1 MKKNTTNQVTYG
13 KAALGAAL
21 AGLALVATMGIATV
35 ASTPSPALASD
46 VQAGSTQAAQRTIQV
61 SASDSVKVSP
71 DMAELSLTICPQGA
85 TAQEA
90 QAQAASELDALKAA
104 LTALGIDEKSIVA
117 SQVNIY
123 ARYDWSDYVEK
134 IVGYQASID
143 ITLRELTI
151 DQANSA
157 IPAIVGIEDTTLDG
171 TRFYVSTYD
180 ERYQEALVSAL
191 QVAQAKAQ
199 VLAQAAGAQLGAV
212 ANVCENYDSQEYR
225 YSSVQAK
232 SEASTMAVADAA
244 AADTG
249 AGNGSDML
257 NPGEIEI
264 KASISV
270 TYELMS

>member
-46 VQAGSTQAAQRTIQV
+46 VQAGSTQAVQRTIQV

-104 LTALGIDEKSIVA
+104 LTALGIDEKNIVA

-157 IPAIVGIEDTTLDG
+157 IPAIAGIEDTTLDG

-232 SEASTMAVADAA
+232 SEADTMAVAEAA

>member
-21 AGLALVATMGIATV
+21 AGLALVATMGVTSV
-35 ASTPSPALASD
+35 ASTPSPALAGD
-46 VQAGSTQAAQRTIQV
+46 VQAGSTQAVQRTIQV

-71 DMAELSLTICPQGA
+71 DMAEMSLTICPQGT

-104 LTALGIDEKSIVA
+104 LAALGIDEKNIVA

-157 IPAIVGIEDTTLDG
+157 IPAIAGIEDTTLDG

-232 SEASTMAVADAA
+232 SEADTMAVAEAA

-249 AGNGSDML
+249 AGNSSNML

>member
-35 ASTPSPALASD
+35 ASAPSPALAGD
-46 VQAGSTQAAQRTIQV
+46 VQAGSTQAVQRTIQV

-104 LTALGIDEKSIVA
+104 LTALGIDEKNIVA

-157 IPAIVGIEDTTLDG
+157 IPAIAGIEDTTLDG
-171 TRFYVSTYD
+171 TRFYVSTHD

-232 SEASTMAVADAA
+232 SEADTMAVAEAA

>member
-21 AGLALVATMGIATV
+21 AGLALAATMGIATV

-46 VQAGSTQAAQRTIQV
+46 VQAGSTQAVQRTIQV
-61 SASDSVKVSP
+61 SASDSVKVLP

-104 LTALGIDEKSIVA
+104 LAALGIDEKNIVA

-143 ITLRELTI
+143 ITLKELTI

-157 IPAIVGIEDTTLDG
+157 IPAIAGIEDTTLDG

-232 SEASTMAVADAA
+232 SEAATMAVTEDAA
-244 AADTG
+244 ADAG
-249 AGNGSDML
+249 AGNSSDML

-270 TYELMS
+270 TYELAN

>member
-21 AGLALVATMGIATV
+21 AGLALVATMGIASV

-46 VQAGSTQAAQRTIQV
+46 VQAGSTQAVQRTIQV

-90 QAQAASELDALKAA
+90 QAQAASELDALKTA
-104 LTALGIDEKSIVA
+104 LAALGIDEKNIVA

-157 IPAIVGIEDTTLDG
+157 IPAIAGIEDTTLDG

-232 SEASTMAVADAA
+232 SEAATMAVAEAA

-249 AGNGSDML
+249 AGNSSDML

>member
-46 VQAGSTQAAQRTIQV
+46 VQAGSTQAVQRTIQV
-61 SASDSVKVSP
+61 SASDSVKVLP

-104 LTALGIDEKSIVA
+104 LAALGIDEKNIVA

-143 ITLRELTI
+143 ITLKELTI

-157 IPAIVGIEDTTLDG
+157 IPTIAGIEDTTLDG

-232 SEASTMAVADAA
+232 SEAATMAVTEDAA
-244 AADTG
+244 ADAG
-249 AGNGSDML
+249 AGNSSDML

-270 TYELMS
+270 TYELAS

>member
-1 MKKNTTNQVTYG
+1 MKKNTTKQVTYG

-21 AGLALVATMGIATV
+21 AGLALVATMGITTL
-35 ASTPSPALASD
+35 ASTPSPALASE

-61 SASDSVKVSP
+61 SAGDSVKVLP

-90 QAQAASELDALKAA
+90 QAQAASELDALKVA
-104 LTALGIDEKSIVA
+104 LAALGIDEKNIVA

-143 ITLRELTI
+143 ITLKELTI

-157 IPAIVGIEDTTLDG
+157 IPAIASIEDTTLDG

-232 SEASTMAVADAA
+232 SEAETMAVAESA

-249 AGNGSDML
+249 AGNSSDML

-270 TYELMS
+270 TYELAS

>member
-35 ASTPSPALASD
+35 ASTPSPALASE
-46 VQAGSTQAAQRTIQV
+46 VQAGSTQV
-61 SASDSVKVSP
+61 SASDSVKVLP
-71 DMAELSLTICPQGA
+71 DMAELSLTICPQGT

-104 LTALGIDEKSIVA
+104 LAALGIDEKNIVA

-157 IPAIVGIEDTTLDG
+157 IPAIAGIEDTTLNG

-232 SEASTMAVADAA
+232 SEDSTMAVAEAA

-249 AGNGSDML
+249 AGNSSDML

-264 KASISV
+264 KANISV

>member
-21 AGLALVATMGIATV
+21 AGLALAATMGIATV

-46 VQAGSTQAAQRTIQV
+46 VQAGSTQAVQRTIQV
-61 SASDSVKVSP
+61 SASDSVKVLP

-90 QAQAASELDALKAA
+90 QAQAASKLDALKAA
-104 LTALGIDEKSIVA
+104 LAALGIDEKSIVA

-143 ITLRELTI
+143 ITLKELTI

-157 IPAIVGIEDTTLDG
+157 IPAIAGIEDTTLDG

-232 SEASTMAVADAA
+232 SEAATMAVTEDAA
-244 AADTG
+244 SDAG
-249 AGNGSDML
+249 AGNSSDML

>member
-21 AGLALVATMGIATV
+21 AGLALVATMGITSV

-46 VQAGSTQAAQRTIQV
+46 VQAGSTQAVQRTIQV

-90 QAQAASELDALKAA
+90 QAQAVSELDALKAA
-104 LTALGIDEKSIVA
+104 LTALGIDEKNIVA

-157 IPAIVGIEDTTLDG
+157 IPAIAGIEDTTLDG

-232 SEASTMAVADAA
+232 SEAETMAVADAA

>member
-90 QAQAASELDALKAA
+90 QSQAASELDVLKAA
-104 LTALGIDEKSIVA
+104 LTALGIDEKNIVA

-157 IPAIVGIEDTTLDG
+157 IPAIAGIEDTTLDG

-232 SEASTMAVADAA
+232 SEDSTMAVAEAA

-249 AGNGSDML
+249 AGNSSDML

>member
-1 MKKNTTNQVTYG
+1 MKTNTTNQVTYG

-46 VQAGSTQAAQRTIQV
+46 VQAGSTQAVQRTIQV
-61 SASDSVKVSP
+61 SASDSVKVLP

-104 LTALGIDEKSIVA
+104 LAALGIDEKNIVA

-143 ITLRELTI
+143 ITLKELTI

-157 IPAIVGIEDTTLDG
+157 IPTIAGIEDTTLDG

-199 VLAQAAGAQLGAV
+199 VLAQAAGTQLGAV

-232 SEASTMAVADAA
+232 SEAATMAVTEDAA
-244 AADTG
+244 ADAG
-249 AGNGSDML
+249 AGNSSDML

-270 TYELMS
+270 TYELAS

>member
-46 VQAGSTQAAQRTIQV
+46 VQAGSTQAVQRTIQV
-61 SASDSVKVSP
+61 SASDSVKVLP
-71 DMAELSLTICPQGA
+71 NMAELSLTICPQGA

-104 LTALGIDEKSIVA
+104 LAALGIDEKNIVA

-143 ITLRELTI
+143 ITLKELTI

-157 IPAIVGIEDTTLDG
+157 IPAIAGIEDTTLDG

-232 SEASTMAVADAA
+232 SEAATMAVTEDAA
-244 AADTG
+244 ADAG
-249 AGNGSDML
+249 AGNSSDML

-264 KASISV
+264 KANISV
-270 TYELMS
+270 TYELAS

>member
-46 VQAGSTQAAQRTIQV
+46 VQAGSTQAVQRTIQV
-61 SASDSVKVSP
+61 SASDSVKVLP

-104 LTALGIDEKSIVA
+104 LAALGIDEKNIVA

-143 ITLRELTI
+143 ITLKELTI

-157 IPAIVGIEDTTLDG
+157 IPAIAGIEDTTLDG

-199 VLAQAAGAQLGAV
+199 VLAQAAGTQLGAV

-232 SEASTMAVADAA
+232 SEAATMAVTEDAA
-244 AADTG
+244 ADAG
-249 AGNGSDML
+249 AGNSSDML

-270 TYELMS
+270 TYELAS

>member
-21 AGLALVATMGIATV
+21 AGLALVATMGITSV
-35 ASTPSPALASD
+35 ASTPSPALAGD
-46 VQAGSTQAAQRTIQV
+46 VQAGSTQAVQRTIQV

-104 LTALGIDEKSIVA
+104 LTALGIDEKNIVA

-157 IPAIVGIEDTTLDG
+157 IPAIAGIEDTTLDG

-232 SEASTMAVADAA
+232 SEADTMAVAEAA

-249 AGNGSDML
+249 AGNSSDML

>member
-21 AGLALVATMGIATV
+21 AGLALVATMGIATL
-35 ASTPSPALASD
+35 ASTPSPALASE
-46 VQAGSTQAAQRTIQV
+46 VQAGSTQAVQRTIQV
-61 SASDSVKVSP
+61 SASDSVKVLP

-104 LTALGIDEKSIVA
+104 LTALGIDEKNIVA

-143 ITLRELTI
+143 ITLKELTI

-157 IPAIVGIEDTTLDG
+157 IPAIAGIEDTTLDG

-199 VLAQAAGAQLGAV
+199 VLAQAAGTQLGTV

-232 SEASTMAVADAA
+232 SEAATMAVTEDA

-249 AGNGSDML
+249 AGNSSDML

-270 TYELMS
+270 TYELAS

>member
-1 MKKNTTNQVTYG
+1 MKKNTTNQVTYF

-46 VQAGSTQAAQRTIQV
+46 VQAGSTQAVQRTIQV

-71 DMAELSLTICPQGA
+71 DMAELSLTICPQGG

-104 LTALGIDEKSIVA
+104 LAALGIDEKNIVA

-157 IPAIVGIEDTTLDG
+157 IPAIAGIEDTTLDG

-232 SEASTMAVADAA
+232 SEADTMAVAEAA

-249 AGNGSDML
+249 AGNSSDML

>member
-1 MKKNTTNQVTYG
+1 MKKSTTNQVTYG

-21 AGLALVATMGIATV
+21 AGLALVATMGITSV

-46 VQAGSTQAAQRTIQV
+46 VQAGSTQAVQRTIQV

-104 LTALGIDEKSIVA
+104 LAALGIDEKNIVA

-157 IPAIVGIEDTTLDG
+157 IPAIAGIEDTTLDG

-191 QVAQAKAQ
+191 QVVQAKAQ

-225 YSSVQAK
+225 YSTVQAK
-232 SEASTMAVADAA
+232 SEADTMAVAEAA

-257 NPGEIEI
+257 NPGEIDI

>member
-21 AGLALVATMGIATV
+21 AGLALVTTMGIATV
-35 ASTPSPALASD
+35 ASTPSPALASE
-46 VQAGSTQAAQRTIQV
+46 VQAGSTQAVQRTIQV
-61 SASDSVKVSP
+61 SASDSVKVLP

-104 LTALGIDEKSIVA
+104 LAALGIDEKNIVA

-143 ITLRELTI
+143 ITLKELTI

-157 IPAIVGIEDTTLDG
+157 IPAIAGIEDTTLDG

-199 VLAQAAGAQLGAV
+199 VLAQAAGTQLGTV

-232 SEASTMAVADAA
+232 SEAATMAVTEDA

-249 AGNGSDML
+249 AGNSSDML

-270 TYELMS
+270 TYELAS

>member
-21 AGLALVATMGIATV
+21 AGLALVATMGVTSV

-90 QAQAASELDALKAA
+90 QAQAASELDTLKAA
-104 LTALGIDEKSIVA
+104 LAALGIDEKNIVA

-157 IPAIVGIEDTTLDG
+157 IPAIAGIEDTTLNG

-232 SEASTMAVADAA
+232 SEADTMAVAEAA

-249 AGNGSDML
+249 AGNSSDML

>member
-35 ASTPSPALASD
+35 ASTPSPALASE
-46 VQAGSTQAAQRTIQV
+46 VQAGSTQAVQRTIQV
-61 SASDSVKVSP
+61 SASDSVKVLP

-104 LTALGIDEKSIVA
+104 LAALGIDEKNIVA

-143 ITLRELTI
+143 ITLKELTI

-157 IPAIVGIEDTTLDG
+157 IPAIAGIEDTTLDG

-199 VLAQAAGAQLGAV
+199 VLAQTAGAQLGAV

-232 SEASTMAVADAA
+232 SEAATMAVTEDAA
-244 AADTG
+244 ADAG
-249 AGNGSDML
+249 AGNSSDML

-270 TYELMS
+270 TYELAS

>member
-21 AGLALVATMGIATV
+21 AGLALVATMGIASV

-46 VQAGSTQAAQRTIQV
+46 VQAGSTQAVQRTIQV

-104 LTALGIDEKSIVA
+104 LAALGIDEKNIVA

-157 IPAIVGIEDTTLDG
+157 IPAIAGIEDTTLDG

-232 SEASTMAVADAA
+232 SEADTMAVAEAA

-249 AGNGSDML
+249 AGNSSDML

>member
-46 VQAGSTQAAQRTIQV
+46 VQAGSTQAVQRTIQV

-104 LTALGIDEKSIVA
+104 LAALGIDEKNIVA

-157 IPAIVGIEDTTLDG
+157 IPAIAGIEDTTLDG
-171 TRFYVSTYD
+171 MRFNVSTYD

-225 YSSVQAK
+225 YSNVQAK
-232 SEASTMAVADAA
+232 SEADTMAVAEAA

>member
-21 AGLALVATMGIATV
+21 AGLALVATMGIASV

-46 VQAGSTQAAQRTIQV
+46 VQAGSTQAVQRTIQV
-61 SASDSVKVSP
+61 SASDSVKVLP

-104 LTALGIDEKSIVA
+104 LAALGIDEKNIVA

-157 IPAIVGIEDTTLDG
+157 IPAIAGIEDTTLDG

-232 SEASTMAVADAA
+232 SEADTMAVAEAA

-249 AGNGSDML
+249 AGNSSDML

>member
-21 AGLALVATMGIATV
+21 AGLALVATMGVTSV
-35 ASTPSPALASD
+35 ASTPSPALAGD
-46 VQAGSTQAAQRTIQV
+46 VQAGSTQAVQRTIQV

-104 LTALGIDEKSIVA
+104 LAALGIDEKNIVA

-157 IPAIVGIEDTTLDG
+157 IPAIAGIEDTTLDG
-171 TRFYVSTYD
+171 TRFYVGTYD

-232 SEASTMAVADAA
+232 SEDSTMAVAEAA

-249 AGNGSDML
+249 AGNSSDML

>member
-46 VQAGSTQAAQRTIQV
+46 VQAGSTQAVQRTIQV
-61 SASDSVKVSP
+61 SASDSVKVLP

-104 LTALGIDEKSIVA
+104 LTALGIEEKNIVA

-157 IPAIVGIEDTTLDG
+157 IPAIAGIEDTTLDG

-199 VLAQAAGAQLGAV
+199 VLAQAAGTQLGAV

-232 SEASTMAVADAA
+232 SEAETMAVAEAA

-249 AGNGSDML
+249 TGNSSDML

>member
-21 AGLALVATMGIATV
+21 AGLALVATMGITSV

-46 VQAGSTQAAQRTIQV
+46 VQAGSTQAVQRTIQV
-61 SASDSVKVSP
+61 SASDSVKVAP

-104 LTALGIDEKSIVA
+104 LAALGIDEKNIVA
-117 SQVNIY
+117 SQVSIY

-157 IPAIVGIEDTTLDG
+157 IPAIAGIEDTTLDG

-212 ANVCENYDSQEYR
+212 ANVCEDYDSQEYR

-232 SEASTMAVADAA
+232 SEADTMAVAEAA

-249 AGNGSDML
+249 AGNSSDML

>member
-46 VQAGSTQAAQRTIQV
+46 VQAGSTQAVQRTIQV

-104 LTALGIDEKSIVA
+104 LTALGIDEKNIVA

-157 IPAIVGIEDTTLDG
+157 IPAIAGIEDTTLDG

-199 VLAQAAGAQLGAV
+199 VLAQAADAQLGAV

>member
-1 MKKNTTNQVTYG
+1 MKKNTTNHVTYG

-35 ASTPSPALASD
+35 ASTPSPALASE
-46 VQAGSTQAAQRTIQV
+46 VQAGSTQAVQRTIQV
-61 SASDSVKVSP
+61 SASDSVKVLP

-104 LTALGIDEKSIVA
+104 LAALGIDEKNIVA

-143 ITLRELTI
+143 ITLKELTI

-157 IPAIVGIEDTTLDG
+157 IPAIAGIEDTTLDG

-199 VLAQAAGAQLGAV
+199 VLAQAAGTQLGAV

-232 SEASTMAVADAA
+232 SEAATMAVTEDA

-249 AGNGSDML
+249 AGNSSDML

-264 KASISV
+264 KVSISV
-270 TYELMS
+270 TYELAS

>member
-21 AGLALVATMGIATV
+21 AGLALVATMGIATL

-46 VQAGSTQAAQRTIQV
+46 VQASSTQAVQRTIQV
-61 SASDSVKVSP
+61 SASDSVKVLP

-104 LTALGIDEKSIVA
+104 LAALGIDEKNIVA

-143 ITLRELTI
+143 ITLKELTI

-157 IPAIVGIEDTTLDG
+157 IPAIAGIEDTTLDG

-199 VLAQAAGAQLGAV
+199 VLAQAAGTQLGAV

-232 SEASTMAVADAA
+232 SEAATMAVTEDAA
-244 AADTG
+244 ADAG
-249 AGNGSDML
+249 AGNSSDML

-270 TYELMS
+270 TYELAG

>member
-35 ASTPSPALASD
+35 ASTPSPALASE
-46 VQAGSTQAAQRTIQV
+46 VQAGSTQAVQRTIQV
-61 SASDSVKVSP
+61 SASDSVKVLP

-104 LTALGIDEKSIVA
+104 LAALGIDEKNIVA

-143 ITLRELTI
+143 ITLKELTI

-157 IPAIVGIEDTTLDG
+157 IPAIAGIEDTTLDG

-232 SEASTMAVADAA
+232 SEAATMAVTEDAA
-244 AADTG
+244 ADAG
-249 AGNGSDML
+249 AGNSGDML

-270 TYELMS
+270 TYELAS

>member
-1 MKKNTTNQVTYG
+1 MKKSTTNQVTYG

-46 VQAGSTQAAQRTIQV
+46 VQAGSTQAVQRTIQV
-61 SASDSVKVSP
+61 SASDSVKVLP

-104 LTALGIDEKSIVA
+104 LAALGIDEKNIVA

-143 ITLRELTI
+143 ITLKELTI

-157 IPAIVGIEDTTLDG
+157 IPAIAGIEDTTLDG

-199 VLAQAAGAQLGAV
+199 VLAQAAGAQLSAV

-232 SEASTMAVADAA
+232 SEAATMAVTEDA

-249 AGNGSDML
+249 AGNSSDML

-270 TYELMS
+270 TYELAS

>member
-35 ASTPSPALASD
+35 ASTPSPALAGD

-104 LTALGIDEKSIVA
+104 LAALGIDEKNIVA

-157 IPAIVGIEDTTLDG
+157 IPAIAGIEDTTLDG

-199 VLAQAAGAQLGAV
+199 VLAKAAGAQLGAV

-232 SEASTMAVADAA
+232 SEADTMAVAEAA

>member
-35 ASTPSPALASD
+35 ASTPSPALASE
-46 VQAGSTQAAQRTIQV
+46 VQAGSTQAVQRTIQV
-61 SASDSVKVSP
+61 SASDSVKVLP
-71 DMAELSLTICPQGA
+71 DMAELSLTICPQGT

-104 LTALGIDEKSIVA
+104 LAALGIDEKNIVA

-123 ARYDWSDYVEK
+123 ARYDWSDSVEK

-143 ITLRELTI
+143 ITLKELTI

-157 IPAIVGIEDTTLDG
+157 IPAIAGIEDTTLDG

-232 SEASTMAVADAA
+232 SEAATMAVAEDAA
-244 AADTG
+244 ADAG
-249 AGNGSDML
+249 AGNSSDML

-270 TYELMS
+270 TYELAG

>member
-35 ASTPSPALASD
+35 ASTPSPALASE
-46 VQAGSTQAAQRTIQV
+46 VQAGSTQAVQRTIQV
-61 SASDSVKVSP
+61 SASDSVKVLP
-71 DMAELSLTICPQGA
+71 DMAELSLTICPQGT

-104 LTALGIDEKSIVA
+104 LAALGIDEKNIVA

-157 IPAIVGIEDTTLDG
+157 IPAIAGIEDTTLDG

-232 SEASTMAVADAA
+232 SEADTMAVAEAA

-249 AGNGSDML
+249 AGNSSNML

>member
-21 AGLALVATMGIATV
+21 AGLALVATMGIATL
-35 ASTPSPALASD
+35 ASTPSPALASE
-46 VQAGSTQAAQRTIQV
+46 VQAGSTQAVQRTIQV
-61 SASDSVKVSP
+61 SASDSVKVLP

-104 LTALGIDEKSIVA
+104 LAALGIDGKNIVA

-143 ITLRELTI
+143 ITLKELTI

-157 IPAIVGIEDTTLDG
+157 IPAIAGIEDTTLDG

-232 SEASTMAVADAA
+232 SEAATMAVTEDAA
-244 AADTG
+244 ADAG
-249 AGNGSDML
+249 AGNSSDML

-270 TYELMS
+270 TYELAS

>member
-35 ASTPSPALASD
+35 ASTPSPALAGD
-46 VQAGSTQAAQRTIQV
+46 VQAGS
-61 SASDSVKVSP
+61 
-71 DMAELSLTICPQGA
+71 PQGA

-104 LTALGIDEKSIVA
+104 LAALGIDEKNIVA

-157 IPAIVGIEDTTLDG
+157 IPAIAGIEDTTLDG

-225 YSSVQAK
+225 YSNVQAK
-232 SEASTMAVADAA
+232 SEDSTMAVAEAA

-249 AGNGSDML
+249 AGNSSDML

>member
-35 ASTPSPALASD
+35 ASTPSPALASE
-46 VQAGSTQAAQRTIQV
+46 VQAGSTQAVQRTIQV
-61 SASDSVKVSP
+61 SASDSVKVLP
-71 DMAELSLTICPQGA
+71 DMAELSLTICPQGT

-104 LTALGIDEKSIVA
+104 LAALGIDEKNIVA

-157 IPAIVGIEDTTLDG
+157 IPAIAGIEDTTLDG

-232 SEASTMAVADAA
+232 SEAATMAVTEDAA
-244 AADTG
+244 ADAG
-249 AGNGSDML
+249 AGNSSDML

-270 TYELMS
+270 TYELAS